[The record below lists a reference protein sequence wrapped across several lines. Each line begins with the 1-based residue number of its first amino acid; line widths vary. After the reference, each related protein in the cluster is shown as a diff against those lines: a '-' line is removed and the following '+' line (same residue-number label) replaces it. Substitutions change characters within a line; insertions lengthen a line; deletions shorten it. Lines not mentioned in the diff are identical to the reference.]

1 MDLSIIIINYK
12 TKKITAACLETI
24 KKSQDNLTKEVIVI
38 DNGQI
43 TEQGTHDELLSNDNS
58 LYKKLWELQA
68 GGFLVD

>member
-1 MDLSIIIINYK
+1 MDR
-12 TKKITAACLETI
+12 
-24 KKSQDNLTKEVIVI
+24 VIVI